1 MADIHFAE
9 GFTEALMN
17 AVSDGVTVIDRDL
30 RIVYQNATI
39 RRQFGSRLEEQCFAA
54 YRGRTEPCED
64 CLILDVLQDGK
75 ARSGVR
81 DIRLPD
87 GNVLIVEFS
96 SSPIADAQGNIIGA
110 VEAVRDVTKHVRLTY
125 EYGALRREMVRR
137 AQFGNII
144 TQSKKMKAVFRLI
157 ERVAATTSSVIISGE
172 SGTGKELVAR
182 AIFANSNRSDKPFV
196 SLNCGAIPENLL
208 ESELFGHARGAF
220 TGAVR
225 DHIGLIETADQG
237 TLFLDEVAELPPP
250 LQVKL
255 LRFLQEGE
263 ARRVGDTHLRKF
275 NVRIIAATNRNLEQ
289 AVRDGAFRED
299 LYFRMN
305 VIPVLLPPLRERPE
319 DVPLLANHFLQ
330 RLCDEHGREVSGISS
345 QALKMLWEY
354 PWPGNVRELE
364 NAIEYAI
371 HLTEDGQ
378 PIMPAQLPSKI
389 AGKQD
394 TAEDLMLPLSLEGY
408 TKHMIL
414 YLQADHTEEEIAG
427 ILGISRK
434 SLWERRKRLGLLRPN
449 LSRRP
454 SPS

>member
-1 MADIHFAE
+1 MADIRFDQ
-9 GFTEALMN
+9 GLTDALMN
-17 AVSDGVTVIDRDL
+17 AVTDGVTVIDREL
-30 RIVYQNATI
+30 NIIYQNDTI
-39 RRQFGSRLEEQCFAA
+39 RRMFGSRLNEKCFAA

-75 ARSGVR
+75 PRRGMR

-87 GNVLIVEFS
+87 GNVMIVEYS
-96 SSPIADAQGNIIGA
+96 SSPLADGEGNIVGA
-110 VEAVRDVTKHVRLTY
+110 VEAVRDVTEHVRLTN

-137 AQFGNII
+137 AQFENII
-144 TQSKKMKAVFRLI
+144 TQSKKMKIIFRMI
-157 ERVAATTSSVIISGE
+157 ERVAATTSSVVIYGE

-182 AIFANSNRSDKPFV
+182 AIFANSDRNGKPFV

-208 ESELFGHARGAF
+208 ESELFGHVRGAF

-225 DHIGLIETADQG
+225 DHVGLIETADQG
-237 TLFLDEVAELPPP
+237 TLFLDEISELPAS

-263 ARRVGDTHLRKF
+263 ARRVGDTRLRKF
-275 NVRIIAATNRNLEQ
+275 NVRIITATNRNLEQ
-289 AVRDGAFRED
+289 AVHDGAFRED
-299 LYFRMN
+299 LYFRLN
-305 VIPVLLPPLRERPE
+305 VIPISLPSLRERPE

-330 RLCDEHGREVSGISS
+330 RLCDEHGREITGISS
-345 QALKMLWEY
+345 QALKVLLEY

-371 HLTEDGQ
+371 HLTDDGR
-378 PIMPAQLPSKI
+378 PIEPAQLPSKI
-389 AGKQD
+389 TGTKD
-394 TAEDLMLPLSLEGY
+394 KAEDLLLPLSLEGY

-414 YLQADHTEEEIAG
+414 SLQAEHTEEEIAG

-434 SLWERRKRLGLLRPN
+434 NLWERRRRLGIPRPN
-449 LSRRP
+449 ASR
-454 SPS
+454 